1 MHNQPKSKKT
11 VWVVSDGVPGHFNQS
26 KGVLFALERDFELEV
41 HWIELTLKHK
51 FYRRPLT
58 WLLNYKIPKAEKID
72 QFYQGDALPN
82 ARPDIVVGAG
92 GNSAYAIVW
101 LSKAFGAKNI
111 FCGSLRQLKAE
122 LFDAILVLEPDLPKP
137 FISLPVSPM
146 PLSQATL
153 QQHGKQWHS
162 EHPHVEQQVWTM
174 LIGGDGAG
182 AQYQE
187 QDWIQ
192 LAKQM
197 NLLARQHRIKWLLS
211 TSRRTGKQAE
221 RILQQY
227 LNFECIAD
235 VVWWAEQPRSVLHQF
250 LAVSTRVFCSAD
262 SMSMLMESVS
272 AMRPVVAYLP
282 EHWQPDEK
290 FHNVL
295 ERLSQQE
302 ILQVISIAQLNSTF
316 KAEQQQ
322 TLTVEPSEMLAQQLH
337 KQLFANS

>member
-1 MHNQPKSKKT
+1 M
-11 VWVVSDGVPGHFNQS
+11 
-26 KGVLFALERDFELEV
+26 
-41 HWIELTLKHK
+41 
-51 FYRRPLT
+51 
-58 WLLNYKIPKAEKID
+58 
-72 QFYQGDALPN
+72 
-82 ARPDIVVGAG
+82 
-92 GNSAYAIVW
+92 
-101 LSKAFGAKNI
+101 
-111 FCGSLRQLKAE
+111 RQLKAE

-187 QDWIQ
+187 QDWMQ

-221 RILQQY
+221 KILQQY
-227 LNFECIAD
+227 LNFECIVD
-235 VVWWAEQPRSVLHQF
+235 VVWWAEQPRAVLHQF
-250 LAVSTRVFCSAD
+250 LAVSTRAFCSAD

-282 EHWQPDEK
+282 EHWQPDEQ
-290 FHNVL
+290 FGNVL
-295 ERLSQQE
+295 KRLE
-302 ILQVISIAQLNSTF
+302 ADHLIHISPIAQLSQI
-316 KAEQQQ
+316 KDSEDKMKS
-322 TLTVEPSEMLAQQLH
+322 LKYEPSEQLAKLL
-337 KQLFANS
+337 KERLFP

>member
-1 MHNQPKSKKT
+1 MHNQPKIKKT

-41 HWIELTLKHK
+41 HWMELTLKYK

-58 WLLNYKIPKAEKID
+58 WLLNYKVPKAEKID

-153 QQHGKQWHS
+153 EQHGKRWYS
-162 EHPHVEQQVWTM
+162 EHSHVEQQVWTM

-211 TSRRTGKQAE
+211 TSRRTGQQAE
-221 RILQQY
+221 KILQQY
-227 LNFECIAD
+227 LNFEYIAD

-272 AMRPVVAYLP
+272 AMRPVVVYLP
-282 EHWQPDEK
+282 EDWQPDEQ
-290 FHNVL
+290 FGNVL
-295 ERLSQQE
+295 KRLDADHL
-302 ILQVISIAQLNSTF
+302 IHISPIAQLSQI
-316 KAEQQQ
+316 KDSEDK
-322 TLTVEPSEMLAQQLH
+322 LKPLKYEPSEQLAKLL
-337 KQLFANS
+337 KERLFP

>member
-1 MHNQPKSKKT
+1 MHDQQNTKKT
-11 VWVVSDGVPGHFNQS
+11 VWVISDGVPGHFNQS
-26 KGVLFALERDFELEV
+26 KGVLFALERDFELDV

-58 WLLNYKIPKAEKID
+58 WLLNCKIPKAEKIH
-72 QFYQGDALPN
+72 QFYQGDALPSG
-82 ARPDIVVGAG
+82 RPDIVIGAG

-101 LSKAFGAKNI
+101 LSKALDAKNI

-137 FISLPVSPM
+137 FINLPVSPM

-153 QQHGKQWHS
+153 AQHATVWRS
-162 EHPHVEQQVWTM
+162 EHPHVEQPVWTM

-182 AQYQE
+182 AQYQQ
-187 QDWIQ
+187 QDWVQ

-211 TSRRTGKQAE
+211 TSRRTGQQAE
-221 RILQQY
+221 KILQQY
-227 LNFECIAD
+227 LNFEGIAD
-235 VVWWAEQPRSVLHQF
+235 VVWWSEQPRSVLHQF

-262 SMSMLMESVS
+262 SMSMMMESVT

-290 FHNVL
+290 FQNVL
-295 ERLSQQE
+295 QRLSQQQL
-302 ILQVISIAQLNSTF
+302 LQVISIAQLNSTF

-322 TLTVEPSEMLAQQLH
+322 TLAIEPSEMLAGQLHQQL
-337 KQLFANS
+337 FVSD

>member
-1 MHNQPKSKKT
+1 MHEQQKTKKT
-11 VWVVSDGVPGHFNQS
+11 VWVISDGVPGHFNQS
-26 KGVLFALERDFELEV
+26 KGVLFALERDFELDV
-41 HWIELTLKHK
+41 HWIELKLKHK

-58 WLLNYKIPKAEKID
+58 WLLNCKIPKAEKIH
-72 QFYQGDALPN
+72 QFYQGDALPSG
-82 ARPDIVVGAG
+82 RPDIVVGAG

-162 EHPHVEQQVWTM
+162 EHPHVEQPLWTM

-182 AQYQE
+182 AQYQQ
-187 QDWIQ
+187 QDWVQ

-211 TSRRTGKQAE
+211 TSRRTGQQAE
-221 RILQQY
+221 KILQQY

-235 VVWWAEQPRSVLHQF
+235 VVWWAEQPRAVLHQF

-272 AMRPVVAYLP
+272 AMRPVVIYLP
-282 EHWQPDEK
+282 EHWQPDEQ
-290 FHNVL
+290 FGNVL
-295 ERLSQQE
+295 KRLEADHLIHISPITQLSQIKDSE
-302 ILQVISIAQLNSTF
+302 DKLKPL
-316 KAEQQQ
+316 KY
-322 TLTVEPSEMLAQQLH
+322 EPSEQLAKLL
-337 KQLFANS
+337 KERLFP